1 MANVTV
7 IENLSSANLSSD
19 TTSWEQLATAVLR
32 AEGAP
37 ENAEITLIFVDEA
50 HISELNKQH
59 MGKFAPTDVLA
70 FPIDEDWR
78 DKSAS
83 NKPSP
88 PTLVGPTLVGD
99 IVICPSQCQDTD
111 GIAMRVV
118 HGVLHLCGYD
128 HAEDQERSQMFS
140 LQQKYLKQFATF
152 NLPLCKQAAHSHN

>member
-7 IENLSSANLSSD
+7 IENLSSNNLSSANLSSG

-37 ENAEITLIFVDEA
+37 GNAEITLIFVDEA

-78 DKSAS
+78 DESSS
-83 NKPSP
+83 NKPFP
-88 PTLVGPTLVGD
+88 PILVAPILVGD

-118 HGVLHLCGYD
+118 HGILHLCGYD
-128 HAEDQERSQMFS
+128 HGEEQERSQMFS
-140 LQQKYLKQFATF
+140 LQQKYLKQFAT
-152 NLPLCKQAAHSHN
+152 L